1 MYNFVSTLNLEM
13 FENNLQLGNGVF
25 TTQEIAQIL
34 RVPYY
39 KVSKWITQY
48 WDGELGKCYEQ
59 QYSWS
64 VGNTRA
70 VGFHTLI
77 EFYVMMQFAEAGVK
91 IRQVL
96 NAHKELSEKY
106 KTHFPFAK
114 KEVLDNIS
122 TDGLKIYLKINGD
135 TITLDGSKQF
145 NLDFI
150 KVFFKNLDFDND
162 MLASRFWPMGKEH
175 KVVCDPHRKFG
186 QPVLDGTSIQSEAI
200 YRMYLAKEPISF
212 IASIYEIPLRS
223 VKDAIAFHKNA
234 A

>member
-1 MYNFVSTLNLEM
+1 M
-13 FENNLQLGNGVF
+13 FENHLQLGNGVF

-106 KTHFPFAK
+106 QTHFPFAK

-135 TITLDGSKQF
+135 TITLDGSKQL

-212 IASIYEIPLRS
+212 IASIYEIPLKS
-223 VKDAIAFHKNA
+223 VKDAIAFHKKA

>member
-1 MYNFVSTLNLEM
+1 M
-13 FENNLQLGNGVF
+13 FENHLQLGNGVF

-106 KTHFPFAK
+106 QTNFPFAK

-122 TDGLKIYLKINGD
+122 TDGLKIYLKLNGD
-135 TITLDGSKQF
+135 TITLDGSKQL

-200 YRMYLAKEPISF
+200 YRMYLAKEPITF
-212 IASIYEIPLRS
+212 IASIYEIPLKS

>member
-1 MYNFVSTLNLEM
+1 M
-13 FENNLQLGNGVF
+13 FENHLQLGNGVF

-106 KTHFPFAK
+106 QTHFPFAK

-122 TDGLKIYLKINGD
+122 TDGLKIYLEINGD
-135 TITLDGSKQF
+135 TITLDGSKQL

-200 YRMYLAKEPISF
+200 YRMYLAKEPMSF
-212 IASIYEIPLRS
+212 IASIYEIPLKS

>member
-1 MYNFVSTLNLEM
+1 MLE
-13 FENNLQLGNGVF
+13 NQLQLGNGIF

-39 KVSKWITQY
+39 KVNKWITKY
-48 WDGELGKCYEQ
+48 WDGNLGKCYERE
-59 QYSWS
+59 YSWS
-64 VGNTRA
+64 IGNTRA

-91 IRQVL
+91 TKEVL
-96 NAHKELSEKY
+96 QAHKELSKFY
-106 KTHFPFAK
+106 NTSFPFAQ
-114 KEVLDNIS
+114 KEVLDNIK
-122 TDGLKIYLKINGD
+122 TDKSKIFLHINGD
-135 TITLDGSKQF
+135 TISLDGSRQF
-145 NLDFI
+145 NLDII
-150 KVFFKNLDFDND
+150 KLFFKNLDFDND
-162 MLASRFWPMGKEH
+162 MLASRFWPMGKDH

-200 YRMYLAKEPISF
+200 YRMYLAEESISF
-212 IASIYEIPLRS
+212 IASIYEIPLKM